1 MQNKI
6 KIKIILIYLFFWI
19 FWIFYSYLAGY
30 SLEFLTT
37 FIIITSF
44 VGFLV
49 GWSLK
54 RKKEYVKLTFSPHKK
69 IKNILMAV
77 VVSNIILL
85 LFSLSSI
92 AKNGF
97 EHRYLMFSD
106 DGLFGNIWLTLFI
119 NYFIQPLTLAAIVI
133 SVAIKSDGTKYYYYT
148 YGLLAVMSLLTLGRF
163 PIYYIIYFYAIRK
176 LLQDVKSGTFIEA
189 LKYILITICILYIS
203 WILLESKLID
213 EASNVINITDIL
225 RIYVLNYHI
234 VGYHMLDNFI
244 STNATS
250 TTSYVYPTTSL
261 GFIGW
266 ITHLLTKYSM
276 ALPTFPN
283 SYMNLMETYNGGI
296 YLDKLQWTYN
306 AFTTSILPLYADG
319 GIMGV
324 FFGFLIYG
332 IISTRSKNLDCYR
345 LNPMFLLVLFM
356 LTFSLFQ
363 PFINSS
369 LPLSMFFIWLINK
382 FLLRKSTLVMGR

>member
-1 MQNKI
+1 VSSYIHYNINKI
-6 KIKIILIYLFFWI
+6 LQ
-19 FWIFYSYLAGY
+19 
-30 SLEFLTT
+30 
-37 FIIITSF
+37 
-44 VGFLV
+44 
-49 GWSLK
+49 
-54 RKKEYVKLTFSPHKK
+54 
-69 IKNILMAV
+69 
-77 VVSNIILL
+77 
-85 LFSLSSI
+85 
-92 AKNGF
+92 NG
-97 EHRYLMFSD
+97 
-106 DGLFGNIWLTLFI
+106 
-119 NYFIQPLTLAAIVI
+119 
-133 SVAIKSDGTKYYYYT
+133 
-148 YGLLAVMSLLTLGRF
+148 
-163 PIYYIIYFYAIRK
+163 
-176 LLQDVKSGTFIEA
+176 KSGAFIEV
-189 LKYILITICILYIS
+189 LKYILISICILYTS

-213 EASNVINITDIL
+213 ETSVVVDLIDVL

-244 STNATS
+244 STSATG

-266 ITHLLTKYSM
+266 ITHLLTKYST

-283 SYMNLMETYNGGI
+283 SYMDLMEVYNSGI
-296 YLDKLQWTYN
+296 YLDKLQWAYN

-332 IISTRSKNLDCYR
+332 IISTRGKNLDCYR

-363 PFINSS
+363 PFINSN

-382 FLLRKSTLVMGR
+382 YLVRKSTLTMGR